1 MSLDASIF
9 RMAARET
16 DSLLVTQALV
26 AKKRGELEFKLVRQ
40 TVEDGAPTTGADLE
54 RTLGDMNR
62 DSEQRARDI
71 GRLIDKTA

>member
-26 AKKRGELEFKLVRQ
+26 AKKRGELELKLVLQ

>member
-16 DSLLVTQALV
+16 DSLLATQALV
-26 AKKRGELEFKLVRQ
+26 ARKRSELELKLVLQ
-40 TVEDGAPTTGADLE
+40 TVQDAAPSTAADLE
-54 RTLGDMNR
+54 RTLDDMNR
-62 DSEQRARDI
+62 ESEQRAKDV